1 MTNSRFTIVPS
12 SQRFA
17 FLLERSNPSQD
28 AGIFRKIVSQSTI
41 ISMEDSAVAWRLS
54 NTGRRDRIRVTE
66 DESVATIEDIDIEDV
81 SGDQPDSDSA
91 FLAANTV

>member
-1 MTNSRFTIVPS
+1 
-12 SQRFA
+12 
-17 FLLERSNPSQD
+17 
-28 AGIFRKIVSQSTI
+28 
-41 ISMEDSAVAWRLS
+41 MEDSAVAWRLS